1 MNGHPSRD
9 IVGSSS
15 QRLAGKTI
23 VLGITGSV
31 AAVRSVDLA
40 RLLMRH
46 GAEVY
51 PVMSRAACGLVH
63 PDLLE
68 WATGHKPV
76 SELTGQ
82 IEHVNLVGNVPVRAD
97 LLLIAPATANTVG
110 KIAAGIDDTPV
121 TTFVTTAFGE
131 GVPVL
136 VVPAMHQSMYAHPFV
151 RENLARL
158 EKAGIGILGARI
170 EEGKAKIAENDEIL
184 ARVLEV
190 LAPSGPLAGQTV
202 VITAGRTVEHLDPI
216 RVVTNNSTGKMG
228 VALAEAA
235 RDAGA
240 HVVLVSGKLAVAPPT
255 GVELVE
261 AFTADAM
268 FETCREL
275 VTRHKPRVFLAA
287 AAVGDWA
294 PVTTSPTKL
303 PTSGGN
309 LVVEFRPTPK
319 IVDEVKTWCEG
330 TYVVVFRA
338 QSGLS
343 DTQLA
348 DDARARLKKARGDLI
363 ASNDTS
369 REGEGFGTDTNSFLL
384 TDVHGHQ
391 ERLPLASKR
400 EVARDLLAK
409 IARNL

>member
-9 IVGSSS
+9 IIGSAGHE
-15 QRLAGKTI
+15 LAGKVI
-23 VLGITGSV
+23 VLGVTGSV

-51 PVMSRAACGLVH
+51 PVMTRAACGLIH

-76 SELTGQ
+76 TELTGQ
-82 IEHVNLVGNVPVRAD
+82 IEHVALVGNVPVRAD

-110 KIAAGIDDTPV
+110 KIASGIDDTPV

-131 GVPVL
+131 GVPVV

-151 RENLARL
+151 LENLARL
-158 EKAGIGILGARI
+158 QNAGITVVGARI
-170 EEGKAKIAENDEIL
+170 EEGKAKLADNDEIL
-184 ARVLEV
+184 AGV
-190 LAPSGPLAGQTV
+190 LAILVPSGPLAGQTV
-202 VITAGRTVEHLDPI
+202 VITAGRTVEFLDPI

-240 HVVLVSGKLAVAPPT
+240 KVVLVAGKLSVPVPT

-261 AFTADAM
+261 ALTAEAM
-268 FETCREL
+268 ETACREL
-275 VTRHKPRVFLAA
+275 VVRLKPRVFLAA
-287 AAVGDWA
+287 AAVGDWT
-294 PVTTSPTKL
+294 PVSPSAIKL

-319 IVDEVKTWCEG
+319 IVDQVKSWCEG

-338 QSGLS
+338 QSGL
-343 DTQLA
+343 DDEALA
-348 DDARARLKKARGDLI
+348 VDARERLKKARGDLI
-363 ASNDTS
+363 ASNDTA
-369 REGEGFGTDTNSFLL
+369 RPGEGFGTDTNSFLVMDAL
-384 TDVHGHQ
+384 GNQ
-391 ERLPLASKR
+391 ERLPLAGKA
-400 EVARDLLAK
+400 EVARNLLAK